1 MVLDMTAQLLPMMW
15 SLVVLLVV
23 SGTSLFGSHAR

>member
-1 MVLDMTAQLLPMMW
+1 MQLDMTAQLLPLMW

-23 SGTSLFGSHAR
+23 SGASLFTAHTR